1 MTSAICGSSPHT
13 RGTHRLDVRGL
24 VRARFIPAYAG
35 NTRSGAASPSARTVH
50 PRIRGERMV
59 TIAVRSGSVGSSP
72 HTRGTQPLLRGGRPC
87 ARVIPVYAGNAQA
100 TTTGPYLPDGSSP
113 HARGTHR
120 GGDDPIRPV
129 RFIPAYA
136 GNAASRCSMRA
147 RISVHPR
154 MRGERSK
161 KPRTFWRHFG
171 SSPHTRGTRTQ
182 HRPADAGRRFIP
194 AYAGNAR
201 AGHQP
206 MRGLTV
212 HPRIRGERQPLSRQ
226 YSSAAGSSPHTRGTQ
241 HAAAR
246 SASHVR
252 FIPAYAGN
260 AVLHVPRHPC
270 TAVHPRIRGERTM
283 GNPAPALSIGSS
295 PHTRGTLD
303 RATVPRAAGRF
314 IPAYAGNAL
323 ITAAYPRETSVH
335 PRIRGERSSFLHARM
350 SGFGSSPH
358 TRGTR
363 SRPPGR
369 FS

>member
-171 SSPHTRGTRTQ
+171 SSPHTRGT
-182 HRPADAGRRFIP
+182 PV
-194 AYAGNAR
+194 R
-201 AGHQP
+201 AINQ
-206 MRGLTV
+206 
-212 HPRIRGERQPLSRQ
+212 
-226 YSSAAGSSPHTRGTQ
+226 
-241 HAAAR
+241 
-246 SASHVR
+246 
-252 FIPAYAGN
+252 
-260 AVLHVPRHPC
+260 
-270 TAVHPRIRGERTM
+270 
-283 GNPAPALSIGSS
+283 
-295 PHTRGTLD
+295 
-303 RATVPRAAGRF
+303 
-314 IPAYAGNAL
+314 
-323 ITAAYPRETSVH
+323 
-335 PRIRGERSSFLHARM
+335 
-350 SGFGSSPH
+350 
-358 TRGTR
+358 
-363 SRPPGR
+363 
-369 FS
+369 

>member
-1 MTSAICGSSPHT
+1 
-13 RGTHRLDVRGL
+13 
-24 VRARFIPAYAG
+24 
-35 NTRSGAASPSARTVH
+35 
-50 PRIRGERMV
+50 MV

-194 AYAGNAR
+194 AYAGNAAPTALR
-201 AGHQP
+201 VSGAS
-206 MRGLTV
+206 V
-212 HPRIRGERQPLSRQ
+212 HPRIRGERVVYQNKLWDIN
-226 YSSAAGSSPHTRGTQ
+226 GSSPHTRGT
-241 HAAAR
+241 HTR
-246 SASHVR
+246 VPVLIEYSR

>member
-113 HARGTHR
+113 HTRGTR
-120 GGDDPIRPV
+120 CRRPSG
-129 RFIPAYA
+129 R
-136 GNAASRCSMRA
+136 
-147 RISVHPR
+147 RIVSAHPR
-154 MRGERSK
+154 IRGER
-161 KPRTFWRHFG
+161 RTDRPARERCIG
-171 SSPHTRGTRTQ
+171 SSPHTRGTRRLPEQTV
-182 HRPADAGRRFIP
+182 
-194 AYAGNAR
+194 
-201 AGHQP
+201 GHQ
-206 MRGLTV
+206 
-212 HPRIRGERQPLSRQ
+212 
-226 YSSAAGSSPHTRGTQ
+226 
-241 HAAAR
+241 
-246 SASHVR
+246 R

-260 AVLHVPRHPC
+260 AVSHRVALCGH
-270 TAVHPRIRGERTM
+270 AVHPRIRGERRITRT
-283 GNPAPALSIGSS
+283 PAPLHSGSS